1 MKKRDFLKKSA
12 ILASSTAVMPSIL
25 LACKTEAKNNP
36 KPPTNTKR
44 LRTAHIGVGNMGA
57 EDLRDIASHQKVDVM
72 ALCDVDA
79 NNLAAAKKLH
89 PKANTYTDYR
99 VMLNEMALEIDAVIV
114 STPDHTHAPASLM
127 AMNMDKAVYCQKP
140 LTHYVS
146 EAREMKKIAEERGL
160 VTQMGIQVHSFYD
173 YKLAT
178 LLIQSGIIGKVHTV
192 RAWSPKNW
200 GYDGAEPVG
209 QDPVPE
215 TLDWNLWLGTSSERP
230 YKENVYH
237 PGNWRKLMDYGCG
250 TLGDMGVH
258 IFDTPY
264 NALALDVPMT
274 IKNECRAPNGFGY
287 PENNVVTY
295 EFPGTAY
302 TADTLKWVWYD
313 GPGAPQL
320 HEDLRLPGAME
331 NSGTK
336 NQDDTGDKDDLKDK
350 ISLETKQ
357 TEQGQLPEQG
367 AMFIGEKGRLLLPHF
382 MELPKKIVNGEYVD
396 ISAEIAEIE
405 KIHNMGK
412 PIRNY
417 ASEGPKHYH
426 QFVDACLG
434 TDECTAP
441 FSYASRLTETILLGV
456 IAGRFPNETLHWDSA
471 NAKFAEAE
479 ANQYLGGDYRT
490 F

>member
-1 MKKRDFLKKSA
+1 MNKREFIKKSA
-12 ILASSTAVMPSIL
+12 ALSSFVLLPSGL
-25 LACKTEAKNNP
+25 WSCTEMKAEA
-36 KPPTNTKR
+36 TR

-57 EDLRDIASHQKVDVM
+57 EDLKAISSHQKVDVT

-89 PKANTYTDYR
+89 PKAKTFTDYR
-99 VMLNEMALEIDAVIV
+99 IMFKEMKDDIDAVIV
-114 STPDHTHAPASLM
+114 STPDHTHAPASMM
-127 AMNMDKAVYCQKP
+127 AMEMDKPVYCQKP

-146 EAREMKKIAEERGL
+146 EARAMKKMAADKGL

-200 GYDGAEPVG
+200 GYDGPVPTG
-209 QDPVPE
+209 TDPVPE
-215 TLDWNLWLGTSSERP
+215 TLDWNLWLGTSAERS
-230 YKENVYH
+230 YKEGVYH
-237 PGNWRKLMDYGCG
+237 PGNWRKLVDYGCG

-264 NALALDVPMT
+264 NALELDVPMT
-274 IKNECRAPNGFGY
+274 IKNECREPNGFGF
-287 PENNVVTY
+287 PENNIVTY
-295 EFPGTAY
+295 EFPQTKHTAE
-302 TADTLKWVWYD
+302 TLKWVWYD
-313 GPGAPQL
+313 GPGAPQD
-320 HEDLRLPGAME
+320 HEDLKLPNAGKTVTATE
-331 NSGTK
+331 AAE
-336 NQDDTGDKDDLKDK
+336 DTLEDKM
-350 ISLETKQ
+350 SLETKA
-357 TEQGQLPEQG
+357 TGDGTLPEQG

-382 MELPKKIVNGEYVD
+382 MELPKKIVDGAYVD
-396 ISAEIAEIE
+396 ISAEIEAVE
-405 KIHNMGK
+405 KANTMGK

-417 ASEGPKHYH
+417 DTEGPKHYH

-434 TDECTAP
+434 TDTASAP

-456 IAGRFPNETLHWDSA
+456 IAGRFPNQVLHWDSE
-471 NAKFAEAE
+471 NAKFAEEE
-479 ANQYLGGDYRT
+479 ANAYLEGDYRN